1 MAPLQPMGIRAV
13 AEGVGKFN
21 SKVDSMNK
29 SIDKTNKATAKAE
42 KSGMSFSTMLGKL
55 GVAAGVA
62 TGAFIAIQKAL
73 AFGRQGALITQT
85 SESFGFLIEKIGAAP
100 DLLKQLQ
107 EASKGTIT
115 DLELMSSTATL
126 LAGAGD
132 KLAVS
137 LADATPK
144 LMEIAKAANKLNPN
158 LGTTAFMY
166 QSIATGVKRA
176 QPLILDNL
184 GITIKVGE
192 ANKAFAKS
200 IGKTV
205 DQLTAE
211 EKAMAILAGTLEAGD
226 NLIQQVGGNTDSAT
240 DSFDQA
246 AVAITQAGDAIKK
259 KLAPFL
265 ADAATGISVFL
276 TGGDKII
283 ESLGEQEQRILFTAE
298 SWEEYNAEIERI
310 SRTAGFARDHFGG
323 LTSELDFLIASFTD
337 SEAPTRKFANAIG
350 AVEAEASG
358 VAEANRNI
366 VLSLTELTE
375 ATLAA
380 EGIKKLNK
388 AFADGKIS
396 EEDYKTAFSDVLGPM
411 AGLEQPA
418 IAGQLALFD
427 LNQEYADG
435 TIDLQGYI
443 KEIERLAKFDGKVY
457 TTTHVI
463 DVVQRRQQLDE
474 LEGFQHGGQFMVGG
488 KPGIDQNLVAFRAT
502 RGEVVTVTPTSSV
515 DNRSVNMGNVTIGE
529 GGYSPQQFD
538 RSMRDWLGD

>member
-1 MAPLQPMGIRAV
+1 
-13 AEGVGKFN
+13 
-21 SKVDSMNK
+21 
-29 SIDKTNKATAKAE
+29 
-42 KSGMSFSTMLGKL
+42 
-55 GVAAGVA
+55 
-62 TGAFIAIQKAL
+62 
-73 AFGRQGALITQT
+73 
-85 SESFGFLIEKIGAAP
+85 
-100 DLLKQLQ
+100 
-107 EASKGTIT
+107 
-115 DLELMSSTATL
+115 
-126 LAGAGD
+126 
-132 KLAVS
+132 
-137 LADATPK
+137 
-144 LMEIAKAANKLNPN
+144 
-158 LGTTAFMY
+158 
-166 QSIATGVKRA
+166 VKRA

-366 VLSLTELTE
+366 VLSLKELTE

-380 EGIKKLNK
+380 EGINKLNK